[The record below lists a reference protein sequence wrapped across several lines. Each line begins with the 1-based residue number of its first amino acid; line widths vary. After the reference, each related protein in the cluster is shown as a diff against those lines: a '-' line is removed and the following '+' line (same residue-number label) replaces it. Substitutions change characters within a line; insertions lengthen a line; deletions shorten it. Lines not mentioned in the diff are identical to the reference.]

1 MDLSGQ
7 TTLMHPMNSN
17 FACSALDAE
26 FRLRTRQALLASQ
39 HSLRQ
44 VALILISLDGADNRS
59 DPSSETTTAAYNSI
73 LMRLRSD
80 LRESD
85 TVMKLTNNRIGV
97 LLPSITGRE
106 DIDQVIKR
114 LTGVLKESYEI
125 MGSLELRVGVAV
137 FPEHSNDA
145 SSLFQRAEDALTE
158 ATATNSLYA
167 LYSKASNGLA
177 NSRHWMSEL
186 RQAIVLDHL
195 FLLYQPKV
203 SLSSGHVVGVEVLT
217 RWRHPKLGTIVPDK
231 FIPVAERTG
240 LIIPLTLWVLQQAL
254 DQCRQWREMGLDLSV
269 AVNLT
274 MWNLETQELPEQI
287 TGLLRDAGVPAKNLE
302 LEITESAIM
311 SDPERVIQTLKQ
323 IRELGVQF
331 AIDDFGTG
339 YSSFAY
345 LKKLPV
351 ECIKIDKSFILN
363 VETDRDNAL
372 IVRSIIDLGHNL
384 RLKVVAEGVETRA
397 SKDLLIS
404 FQCDEGQG
412 YFFNPPV
419 TADTITRILLEAPH
433 TNNGQPPIHETR
445 QPPRPRLATEHAMP
459 ATSYKSRYPN
469 E

>member
-1 MDLSGQ
+1 
-7 TTLMHPMNSN
+7 MHPMNGN
-17 FACSALDAE
+17 FVCSALDAE
-26 FRLRTRQALLASQ
+26 FQLRTRQALLASQ

-44 VALILISLDGADNRS
+44 VALLLISLEGASHRS
-59 DPSSETTTAAYNSI
+59 APCSETHLATYNSI

-85 TVMKLTNNRIGV
+85 TVMNLANNRIGV

-114 LTGVLKESYEI
+114 LAAMLKVSSEPDGITGTIEP
-125 MGSLELRVGVAV
+125 RVGVAV

-145 SSLFQRAEDALTE
+145 LNLFQRAEDALGE
-158 ATATNSLYA
+158 ATATGCFYK
-167 LYSKASNGLA
+167 LYSLGPNDLT

-186 RQAIVLDHL
+186 RQAIVLDQL
-195 FLLYQPKV
+195 SLLYQPKV
-203 SLSSGHVVGVEVLT
+203 SLSSGNIVGVEFLT
-217 RWRHPKLGTIVPDK
+217 RWHHPKLGNIVPDK

-254 DQCRQWREMGLDLSV
+254 DQCRQWREIGLDLSV

-287 TGLLRDAGVPAKNLE
+287 TGLLRDAGVPASNLE

-311 SDPERVIQTLKQ
+311 SDPERVIRTLKQ

-351 ECIKIDKSFILN
+351 GCIKIDKSFILN
-363 VETDRDNAL
+363 IETDRDNSL

-404 FQCDEGQG
+404 FHCDEGQG

-419 TADTITRILLEAPH
+419 TADTITRILLEAPY
-433 TNNGQPPIHETR
+433 TNNGQPPICGADR
-445 QPPRPRLATEHAMP
+445 MSRSPVATEHDSP
-459 ATSYKSRYPN
+459 ATDYKTKYN
-469 E
+469 ND

>member
-1 MDLSGQ
+1 
-7 TTLMHPMNSN
+7 MHPMNSN

-26 FRLRTRQALLASQ
+26 FRLRTHQALLASQ

-44 VALILISLDGADNRS
+44 VALILISLDGGGNRS
-59 DPSSETTTAAYNSI
+59 DPSSETHSAAYNSI

-125 MGSLELRVGVAV
+125 DSLEPRVGIAV

-145 SSLFQRAEDALTE
+145 SSLFQRAEEALTE
-158 ATATNSLYA
+158 ATATSSFYA
-167 LYSKASNGLA
+167 LYSMASNGLS

-186 RQAIVLDHL
+186 RQAIVSDQL

-203 SLSSGHVVGVEVLT
+203 SLSSGNVVGVEVLT

-254 DQCRQWREMGLDLSV
+254 DLCRQWREMGLDLSV

-311 SDPERVIQTLKQ
+311 SDPERVIRTLKQ

-363 VETDRDNAL
+363 VEADRDNAL

-419 TADTITRILLEAPH
+419 TADTITRILLEGPH
-433 TNNGQPPIHETR
+433 ANNGQPPIHGTR
-445 QPPRPRLATEHAMP
+445 RMPRPRLATEQAMP
-459 ATSYKSRYPN
+459 PTNYKSKYQN
-469 E
+469 G

>member
-1 MDLSGQ
+1 
-7 TTLMHPMNSN
+7 MHPMNTN

-44 VALILISLDGADNRS
+44 VALILISLDGGGNRS
-59 DPSSETTTAAYNSI
+59 DPSSETPSAAYNSI

-85 TVMKLTNNRIGV
+85 TVMKLANNRIGV

-114 LTGVLKESYEI
+114 LTAVLREAYEI
-125 MGSLELRVGVAV
+125 DCTMGSLELRVGVAV

-167 LYSKASNGLA
+167 LYSMASNGLS

-186 RQAIVLDHL
+186 RQAIVSDQL

-203 SLSSGHVVGVEVLT
+203 SLSSGNVVGVEVLT

-254 DQCRQWREMGLDLSV
+254 DQCRQWREMGLDLNV

-311 SDPERVIQTLKQ
+311 SDPERVIRTLKQ

-412 YFFNPPV
+412 YFFNPPA
-419 TADTITRILLEAPH
+419 TADTITRLLLEAPH
-433 TNNGQPPIHETR
+433 ANNGQPPIHGR
-445 QPPRPRLATEHAMP
+445 RRPRLATEHAVP
-459 ATSYKSRYPN
+459 AANYKSKYQN
-469 E
+469 ERD

>member
-1 MDLSGQ
+1 
-7 TTLMHPMNSN
+7 MNTN

-44 VALILISLDGADNRS
+44 VALLLISLEGGGNRS
-59 DPSSETTTAAYNSI
+59 DPSSETHSAAYNSI

-85 TVMKLTNNRIGV
+85 IVMKLANNRIGV

-125 MGSLELRVGVAV
+125 DSIMGSLEPRVGVAV

-158 ATATNSLYA
+158 AKATGSFYT
-167 LYSKASNGLA
+167 LYSSASNGLS

-186 RQAIVLDHL
+186 RQAIVSDQLY
-195 FLLYQPKV
+195 LLYQPKV
-203 SLSSGHVVGVEVLT
+203 SLSSGNVVGVEVLT

-287 TGLLRDAGVPAKNLE
+287 TGLLRDAGVPANNLE

-311 SDPERVIQTLKQ
+311 SDPERVIRTLKQ

-351 ECIKIDKSFILN
+351 ESIKIDKSFILN
-363 VETDRDNAL
+363 VETDLDNAL

-433 TNNGQPPIHETR
+433 TNNGQPPIHGTR
-445 QPPRPRLATEHAMP
+445 RMPRSRLATERVMP
-459 ATSYKSRYPN
+459 ATNYKSKYHN